1 MQRRPF
7 RSTLFV
13 PATRPQWLERAVES
27 PADALIVDLEDAV
40 PEAEKASARLTAATH
55 VRGLIE
61 AGRDVFVRINPVT
74 TPHWLA
80 DLEAIVQAGLVG
92 VAVPKVYR
100 PGEVLAVA
108 EALTAL
114 EAERGVEAGAT
125 DVQPLL
131 ETALG
136 MHGAFE
142 ILGASDRIRSCFAGS
157 ARDGDAN
164 RELGFRWSRGGE
176 ETFALRSHLL
186 LEARAA
192 GVAYPIS
199 GTWVDILDPTGLED
213 FAAQSAALGYV
224 GMYVIHPSHIEPVNR
239 AFTPS
244 EEEIGRYRSIVEEFE
259 RAERAGHGAAT
270 FEGAMIDAAMAAQA
284 REFLRFAEATT
295 GLVVTGEERGDG
307 R

>member
-1 MQRRPF
+1 MQSRPY
-7 RSTLFV
+7 RTTLFV
-13 PATRPQWLERAVES
+13 PATRPRWLERAVDS

-40 PEAEKASARLTAATH
+40 PEADKESARRTAATH
-55 VRGLIE
+55 VRELVA
-61 AGRDVFVRINPVT
+61 AGRDVYVRINPVT
-74 TPHWLA
+74 SEHWLA
-80 DLEAIVQAGLVG
+80 DLEAVVHAGLAG

-100 PGEVLAVA
+100 PSEILTVA
-108 EALTAL
+108 EALSAL

-142 ILGASDRIRSCFAGS
+142 ILTASERVRSCFAGS

-199 GTWVDILDPTGLED
+199 GTWVDLVDATGLED
-213 FAAQSAALGYV
+213 FAGQSAALGYV
-224 GMYVIHPSHIEPVNR
+224 GMYVIHPSQIEPVNR
-239 AFTPS
+239 IFTPS
-244 EEEIGRYRSIVEEFE
+244 EEQVERYRSIVEEFE
-259 RAERAGHGAAT
+259 RAERAGHGAGT

-284 REFLRFAEATT
+284 REFLRFAE
-295 GLVVTGEERGDG
+295 GLKGLTASGEERGDG

>member
-7 RSTLFV
+7 RSVLFV
-13 PATRPQWLERAVES
+13 PATRPRWLERAVDS

-40 PEAEKASARLTAATH
+40 PEAEKESARRTAGIH
-55 VRGLIE
+55 VRELVA
-61 AGRDVFVRINPVT
+61 AGRDVFVRINPAT
-74 TPHWLA
+74 GEHWLA
-80 DLEAIVQAGLVG
+80 DLEAVVAPGLVG

-108 EALTAL
+108 DALSAL
-114 EAERGVEAGAT
+114 EAERGIEPGTT

-142 ILGASDRIRSCFAGS
+142 ILSASERVRSCFAGS

-199 GTWVDILDPTGLED
+199 GTWVDVLDPTGLED
-213 FAAQSAALGYV
+213 FAEQSAALGYA
-224 GMYVIHPSHIEPVNR
+224 GMYVIHPAHIEPVNR
-239 AFTPS
+239 IFTPS
-244 EEEIGRYRSIVEEFE
+244 EEQVERYRSIVAEFE
-259 RAERAGHGAAT
+259 RAERAGLGAVT
-270 FEGAMIDAAMAAQA
+270 FEGSMIDAAMAAQA
-284 REFLRFAEATT
+284 REFLRFAEE
-295 GLVVTGEERGDG
+295 GGDG